1 MQPTDALFFGGAT
14 IAFVYAMYILFWL
27 DID

>member
-1 MQPTDALFFGGAT
+1 MEPTDALFFGGTA
-14 IAFVYAMYILFWL
+14 IAFVYAMYVLFWL

>member
-1 MQPTDALFFGGAT
+1 MEPTDALFFGGAA
-14 IAFVYAMYILFWL
+14 IAFVYAMYVLFWL